1 MEDNIIE
8 EDLASKSKNVFKK
21 LSKFEEK
28 VVQNKKQFNSEK
40 DYKDV
45 INRIESVKQKVQ
57 AMKNVDGTDEKVLVK
72 HSEYL
77 ESISKELKAIN
88 KKTLKLGFLTPL
100 LTTAAA
106 AIFGTAFLNAKGLA
120 INLDSL
126 DGGGSIIAAKNLTGL
141 KEVGKYVINN
151 PGSTPNSFVAR
162 ILTKLGIGAGLAA
175 AGTGIATGLA
185 TKKAGNKSF
194 ANRSKEF
201 MNEENYFN
209 Y

>member
-72 HSEYL
+72 HS
-77 ESISKELKAIN
+77 
-88 KKTLKLGFLTPL
+88 
-100 LTTAAA
+100 
-106 AIFGTAFLNAKGLA
+106 
-120 INLDSL
+120 
-126 DGGGSIIAAKNLTGL
+126 
-141 KEVGKYVINN
+141 
-151 PGSTPNSFVAR
+151 
-162 ILTKLGIGAGLAA
+162 
-175 AGTGIATGLA
+175 
-185 TKKAGNKSF
+185 
-194 ANRSKEF
+194 
-201 MNEENYFN
+201 
-209 Y
+209 

>member
-77 ESISKELKAIN
+77 ESISKELKAID

-120 INLDSL
+120 INLDGV
-126 DGGGSIIAAKNLTGL
+126 DGGSILAAKNLTGI
-141 KEVGKYVINN
+141 KEVGKYMMNN
-151 PGSTPNSFVAR
+151 PGSTSNSFVAG

>member
-8 EDLASKSKNVFKK
+8 EDLAYMSKNVFKK

-28 VVQNKKQFNSEK
+28 VVKNKKQFNSEK

-77 ESISKELKAIN
+77 ESVFKELKAIN

-106 AIFGTAFLNAKGLA
+106 AIFGTAFLNAKGLE
-120 INLDSL
+120 IKLDSL
-126 DGGGSIIAAKNLTGL
+126 NGGRPIMAAKNLTGL
-141 KEVGKYVINN
+141 KEIGKYVINN
-151 PGSTPNSFVAR
+151 PGSTPHSFAAR
-162 ILTKLGIGAGLAA
+162 ILTKLGIGAGLTA